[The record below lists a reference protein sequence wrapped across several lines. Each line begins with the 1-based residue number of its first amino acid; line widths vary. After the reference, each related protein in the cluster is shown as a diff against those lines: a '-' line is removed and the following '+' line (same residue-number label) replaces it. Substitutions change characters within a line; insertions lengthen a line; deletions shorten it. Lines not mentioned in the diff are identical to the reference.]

1 MNLNL
6 KEIGAQFEQAKNKAR
21 KLTLTSATA
30 AFIALSASSCD
41 SQPTT
46 GSRNKTAKEDFKSGE
61 TEQLIEKNDA
71 KIQEMIAI
79 YNEYFDDYEK
89 RQKTL
94 IALQA
99 NGDTKAYQIE
109 WKRIQDLKKTIE
121 KLEDEID
128 AALDEKDDLKTYKAR
143 GRKAA
148 AGESNSPQKTETLQR
163 RSFIEAK

>member
-1 MNLNL
+1 MTTLNF
-6 KEIGAQFEQAKNKAR
+6 KEIGTQLKKVKDKAK
-21 KLTLTSATA
+21 KLSLTTATA

-46 GSRNKTAKEDFKSGE
+46 GSRNKTAKGDFKSGK

-71 KIQEMIAI
+71 KIQEMLAI

-89 RQKTL
+89 RQKKL

-99 NGDTKAYQIE
+99 SGDTKGYQVE
-109 WKRIQDLKKTIE
+109 WERVQDLKKTI
-121 KLEDEID
+121 KRLENEID
-128 AALDEKDDLKTYKAR
+128 DALTKKDNLKTYKAR

-148 AGESNSPQKTETLQR
+148 AGEPTNSAKLKR
-163 RSFIEAK
+163 RTFIETR

>member
-1 MNLNL
+1 MTTLNF
-6 KEIGAQFEQAKNKAR
+6 KEIGAQLKEAKNRAKQLSLA
-21 KLTLTSATA
+21 TATA

-46 GSRNKTAKEDFKSGE
+46 GSRNKTAKGDFKSGK

-71 KIQEMIAI
+71 KIQESITI

-89 RQKTL
+89 RQKKL

-99 NGDTKAYQIE
+99 SGDTKGYQVE
-109 WKRIQDLKKTIE
+109 WERVQDLKKTIE
-121 KLEDEID
+121 KLENEID
-128 AALDEKDDLKTYKAR
+128 DALTKKDNLKIYKNR
-143 GRKAA
+143 GRQATAEDLTGSVALK
-148 AGESNSPQKTETLQR
+148 R

>member
-6 KEIGAQFEQAKNKAR
+6 KEIGAQFKAAKNKVKNLA
-21 KLTLTSATA
+21 LSTATA
-30 AFIALSASSCD
+30 TFIALSASSCN

-46 GSRNKTAKEDFKSGE
+46 GSRNKTAKEDFKSGK

-109 WKRIQDLKKTIE
+109 
-121 KLEDEID
+121 
-128 AALDEKDDLKTYKAR
+128 
-143 GRKAA
+143 
-148 AGESNSPQKTETLQR
+148 
-163 RSFIEAK
+163 